1 MWESVIQLNVYEQI
15 KERET
20 LARDRWEGDHELDP
34 LHLLTDQTLGRVRSV
49 ETAPRPVKATR
60 GRAYAPPL
68 RAALREMKS

>member
-1 MWESVIQLNVYEQI
+1 MSKLR
-15 KERET
+15 KEKHWPET
-20 LARDRWEGDHELDP
+20 DEKEDHELDP